1 LKILKDKRGF
11 AQMLTLAAMIP
22 VLMLLVAAM
31 INVSVVTSAQ
41 TFVNEAALQGARVGI
56 RSADPAATARAAILS
71 FGEGV
76 SGWRL
81 DDRLGLDVS
90 FARRTLN
97 VEVRYRFVLIGGQ
110 ERVITGRSS
119 MRAVDLP

>member
-1 LKILKDKRGF
+1 
-11 AQMLTLAAMIP
+11 MLTLAATIP
-22 VLMLLVAAM
+22 LLMLLVAAM
-31 INVSVVTSAQ
+31 INVSTVTSAQ

-56 RSADPAATARAAILS
+56 RSADPAATARAAVLS

-97 VEVRYRFVLIGGQ
+97 VEVRYRLEILGGQ
-110 ERVITGRSS
+110 SRVITGRSS
-119 MRAVDLP
+119 IRTVDMP

>member
-1 LKILKDKRGF
+1 
-11 AQMLTLAAMIP
+11 MLTLAATIP
-22 VLMLLVAAM
+22 LLMLLVAAM
-31 INVSVVTSAQ
+31 INVSTVTSAQ
-41 TFVNEAALQGARVGI
+41 TFVNEAALQAARVGI

-76 SGWRL
+76 RGWSL

-97 VEVRYRFVLIGGQ
+97 VEVRYRFVLVGGQ
-110 ERVITGRSS
+110 ERVITGQSS
-119 MRAVDLP
+119 MRAVDMP